1 MIRKTAL
8 SAIALSAIAAT
19 SAMGQTATPAPTPPA
34 TAPTTPAPMTSTPAP
49 MTSTGGVIY
58 SAPMSPGEWRSS
70 DLVGKSVYNAANERI
85 GEIEDMIVGT
95 DGRVVAAVVGVGGF
109 LGIGER
115 KVALSYPTLQ
125 MMRDSNGAVRP
136 VVNASRELLRDA
148 PEYKFPR
155 MN

>member
-8 SAIALSAIAAT
+8 SAIALAAVAAT
-19 SAMGQTATPAPTPPA
+19 SALGQTTAPAPTPATPAPT
-34 TAPTTPAPMTSTPAP
+34 TAAP

-58 SAPMSPGEWRSS
+58 SVPMSQGEWRAS

-85 GEIEDMIVGT
+85 GEIEDIIVGS
-95 DGRVVAAVVGVGGF
+95 DGRVAAAVVGVGGF

-136 VVNASRELLRDA
+136 VVNATKELLRDA
-148 PEYKFPR
+148 PEYKFTR
-155 MN
+155 TN